1 MSVLFHF
8 FSVSF
13 IVGIITFMAGLI
25 GVLAGAEISRRL
37 KHIYSNAEALVCAYG
52 ILFGA
57 PLLFFVLYIADRYT
71 VATWVNL
78 RLFYFVNQTFFEPN

>member
-1 MSVLFHF
+1 
-8 FSVSF
+8 
-13 IVGIITFMAGLI
+13 MAGLI

-57 PLLFFVLYIADRYT
+57 PLLFFVLYIADRYIVT
-71 VATWVNL
+71 TWVKL
-78 RLFYFVNQTFFEPN
+78 RFLYFVNQILFKPN